1 MSGNIEK
8 PESYFEISLDIPQ
21 SIQEPVCDYIIENLA
36 RGLILEEEEDSDTIG
51 IKFYLPETVGI
62 VFKENLL
69 RFIDSQS
76 SDFVLNPD
84 NIRIKTIANI
94 EWEEA
99 YKESIKATIIDN
111 VVIRPPW
118 VKYISSSDKIE
129 IVIEPKM
136 AFGTGSHETTRLCI
150 REIMKYFKSGMT
162 LFDLGCG
169 SGILSILAAKLG
181 GRDIRGVDIDMIAV
195 QNGRE
200 NIIINEVSER
210 VEIEFGSVEKVRE
223 HIRYDVLTANIIKS
237 TIIELYDKIDKAVK
251 GGGIIIL
258 SGLLHQDQESI
269 SDLLSRYGNIEKFEI
284 NEDGQ
289 WLAYTIFKK

>member
-8 PESYFEISLDIPQ
+8 PESYFEVSLDIPQ

-51 IKFYLPETVGI
+51 IKFYLPEAAGI

-150 REIMKYFKSGMT
+150 REILKYFKSGMT

-210 VEIEFGSVEKVRE
+210 VEIEFGSIEKVHE

-237 TIIELYDKIDKAVK
+237 TIVELYNKIDKAVK
-251 GGGIIIL
+251 SGGIIIL
-258 SGLLHQDQESI
+258 SGLLQQDQESI
-269 SDLLSRYGNIEKFEI
+269 GDLLNRYGNVEKFEI